1 MNIST
6 FYISQKIIGLFEK
19 VILSI
24 NYIVLFTNFV
34 FFLSKHECFCK
45 VFSRSCQSM
54 FFIKQEELS

>member
-34 FFLSKHECFCK
+34 FFL
-45 VFSRSCQSM
+45 
-54 FFIKQEELS
+54 